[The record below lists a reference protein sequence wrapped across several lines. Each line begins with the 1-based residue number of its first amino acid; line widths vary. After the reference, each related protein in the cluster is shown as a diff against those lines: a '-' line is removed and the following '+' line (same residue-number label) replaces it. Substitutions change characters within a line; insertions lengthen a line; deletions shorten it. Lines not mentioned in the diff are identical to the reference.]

1 MEAYLPNF
9 CYNDKTDIKINGV
22 TVHFVSAI
30 NVDPK
35 HAFDLSAIRNMLL
48 DLNRQKN
55 DREFYPFCA
64 GASRVYASYHSII
77 GRDGEELILVPQT
90 KKAFHAGSSSW
101 KGYPNCNMWMDGT
114 GLAGTLTSGF
124 TDKQYHRLAL
134 KCKALQNAYGFP
146 VENIVGHEEI
156 APSRK
161 VDPGIATGNFDI
173 DRDWETR
180 S

>member
-55 DREFYPFCA
+55 DR
-64 GASRVYASYHSII
+64 
-77 GRDGEELILVPQT
+77 
-90 KKAFHAGSSSW
+90 
-101 KGYPNCNMWMDGT
+101 
-114 GLAGTLTSGF
+114 
-124 TDKQYHRLAL
+124 
-134 KCKALQNAYGFP
+134 
-146 VENIVGHEEI
+146 
-156 APSRK
+156 
-161 VDPGIATGNFDI
+161 
-173 DRDWETR
+173 DWETKVW
-180 S
+180 